1 MVSSSNSDVSAVAL
15 QRLLQIQ
22 YVDEVVVEVVR
33 NTFLCE
39 HTFVEL
45 LVRPSFDYL

>member
-22 YVDEVVVEVVR
+22 YVDEVVVEV
-33 NTFLCE
+33 E
-39 HTFVEL
+39 VEVEIHL
-45 LVRPSFDYL
+45 